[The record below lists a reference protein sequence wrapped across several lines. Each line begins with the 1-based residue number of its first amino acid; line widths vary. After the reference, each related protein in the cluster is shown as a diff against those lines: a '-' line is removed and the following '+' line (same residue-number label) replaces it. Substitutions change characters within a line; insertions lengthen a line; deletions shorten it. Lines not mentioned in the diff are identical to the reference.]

1 MVEKLNFGQCYKLG
15 KTIFDSSYQK
25 CLVYYS
31 IYDVNLSKNK
41 TKKSNY
47 KNTLFN
53 FILLYRT
60 LVERIGIEPMTFCL
74 QSRCSPS

>member
-15 KTIFDSSYQK
+15 KTIFNNIYQK

-41 TKKSNY
+41 TKKSNLQS
-47 KNTLFN
+47 TLFC
-53 FILLYRT
+53 FI
-60 LVERIGIEPMTFCL
+60 
-74 QSRCSPS
+74 

>member
-15 KTIFDSSYQK
+15 KTIFDNSYQK

-47 KNTLFN
+47 
-53 FILLYRT
+53 LLQCNGMRASQKT
-60 LVERIGIEPMTFCL
+60 N
-74 QSRCSPS
+74 PSL

>member
-15 KTIFDSSYQK
+15 KTIFDNIHQK

-41 TKKSNY
+41 TKKSNLQS
-47 KNTLFN
+47 TLFC
-53 FILLYRT
+53 FI
-60 LVERIGIEPMTFCL
+60 
-74 QSRCSPS
+74 

>member
-31 IYDVNLSKNK
+31 IYDVNLSKIRQK
-41 TKKSNY
+41 RVFIKVLFLI
-47 KNTLFN
+47 LFN
-53 FILLYRT
+53 KIDHWWSVSGSNR
-60 LVERIGIEPMTFCL
+60 
-74 QSRCSPS
+74 

>member
-15 KTIFDSSYQK
+15 KTIFDSNYQK

-31 IYDVNLSKNK
+31 IYDVKLSINK
-41 TKKSNY
+41 TKKSTLILFLILS
-47 KNTLFN
+47 NTKF
-53 FILLYRT
+53 

>member
-15 KTIFDSSYQK
+15 KTIFDNIYQK

-41 TKKSNY
+41 TKKSN
-47 KNTLFN
+47 KKILFFDLFN
-53 FILLYRT
+53 
-60 LVERIGIEPMTFCL
+60 LVDHWWSVSGSNR
-74 QSRCSPS
+74 

>member
-41 TKKSNY
+41 TKKSIY
-47 KNTLFN
+47 KSTLFN
-53 FILLYRT
+53 FI
-60 LVERIGIEPMTFCL
+60 
-74 QSRCSPS
+74 

>member
-31 IYDVNLSKNK
+31 IYDVNLSKIRQK
-41 TKKSNY
+41 RVFIKS
-47 KNTLFN
+47 TLFN
-53 FILLYRT
+53 FI
-60 LVERIGIEPMTFCL
+60 
-74 QSRCSPS
+74 